1 MNNKVVLIPTFNES
15 GSITSILK
23 ELGDLNVDIIV
34 IDDQS
39 PDGTAQLI
47 EKLEL
52 PNVLVIHHGQ
62 KKGIGPAYISGF
74 KKAMEKGY
82 AFIATMD
89 ADGSH
94 QVKDLANL
102 FEQCEQ
108 TEVVMGSRWIQGGSV
123 SNWSCH
129 RIILSKLGTWY
140 ARICLDLPFK
150 DLTGGLRIYSA
161 NSLCK
166 LNLDSIRSNGYC
178 FQIEMIRALTTLD
191 TYIKEFPI
199 HFIERRKGK
208 SKMSHN
214 IVMEAFMRVSLWGV
228 QRIFRHNADKLHYVK

>member
-123 SNWSCH
+123 SNWSRH

>member
-74 KKAMEKGY
+74 KKAIEKGY

-123 SNWSCH
+123 SNWSRH